1 MGLIV
6 FESKVSGDMRDL
18 GEIFFHVGYLKEYIG
33 FIVLSFLM
41 DPFWMV
47 LF

>member
-18 GEIFFHVGYLKEYIG
+18 GEIFFHVGYLKAQN
-33 FIVLSFLM
+33 S
-41 DPFWMV
+41 
-47 LF
+47 